1 MKKTNVF
8 FCKNYL
14 VIING
19 IDVQHESL
27 SQSSYSSKVAAEIT
41 SVSPSIC
48 GGKLM
53 FILAMPFLSDFDNG
67 STVDVKVF
75 TFPLNM

>member
-1 MKKTNVF
+1 MK
-8 FCKNYL
+8 
-14 VIING
+14 G
-19 IDVQHESL
+19 IDVQHESN
-27 SQSSYSSKVAAEIT
+27 SQLSYSSKVAAEIT

-67 STVDVKVF
+67 STVDMLNVF
-75 TFPLNM
+75 FNLYPYINRKIPLIL